1 VLPVAGRRRVLS
13 VTSPTH
19 ESVRA
24 AANKEE
30 AEVRE
35 YRPGR
40 GRASVSV
47 VIPAHN
53 EAAVLPRCLLS
64 VLRQQGAGVM
74 RVIVVDN
81 GSHDGTADVAAAW
94 AGRFADAGHEMLV
107 LRLARGNKSG
117 ALNAGDAVTVEHACR
132 IYLDA
137 DVEISPGCVAGVVAA
152 MEDGSGVEM
161 CAPRMRVAPPRAWLT
176 RRYARAWT
184 GLPWVTDDA
193 IGGGF
198 YAVSAS
204 GRRRW
209 ERFPDVLAEDAFVQA
224 QFRRVERRVLG
235 HEHFL
240 VRLPDGWRDLVR
252 LRTRWL
258 SGNRE
263 LARTVGGEW
272 GRRAYP
278 VRRRVGMLL
287 ARPRLWPDLPLYA
300 LVNGVAMWRSR
311 RRESIGTRVWERCRP
326 AAGADGVNDAELA
339 SLGPRGD

>member
-1 VLPVAGRRRVLS
+1 MIR
-13 VTSPTH
+13 
-19 ESVRA
+19 
-24 AANKEE
+24 EE
-30 AEVRE
+30 AEVRV
-35 YRPGR
+35 RSAGR

-81 GSHDGTADVAAAW
+81 GSTDGTADVAAAW
-94 AGRFADAGHEMLV
+94 AGRFAAAGHEFLV
-107 LRLARGNKSG
+107 LALPWGNKSA
-117 ALNAGDAVTVEHACR
+117 ALNAGDAATVDDACR

-152 MEDGSGVEM
+152 MAEGTGVEM
-161 CAPRMRVAPPRAWLT
+161 CAPRMRVAPSHAWVT
-176 RRYARAWT
+176 RRYARVWT
-184 GLPWVTDDA
+184 GLPWVSDDA

-198 YAVSAS
+198 YAVSPR

-209 ERFPDVLAEDAFVQA
+209 GRFPDLLAEDAFVQA
-224 QFRRVERRVLG
+224 QFRRVERRVLRN
-235 HEHFL
+235 EHFL
-240 VRLPDGWRDLVR
+240 IRLPDGWADLVR

-263 LARTVGGEW
+263 LARQTSGEW

-278 VRRRVGMLL
+278 VRRRIGMLL
-287 ARPRLWPDLPLYA
+287 TRPRLWPDLPLYA
-300 LVNGVAMWRSR
+300 LVNGVAVWRSR
-311 RRESIGTRVWERCRP
+311 SRVAIGTRVWERCRP
-326 AAGADGVNDAELA
+326 AAGAAGLNDDAELA
-339 SLGPRGD
+339 SLGPQAD